1 MNTINGNF
9 IEPSIPNNNATVT
22 LNIAGNES
30 TMKFTDFV
38 NAIQSLLSTPTLQQV
53 TESGDITTKT
63 ITVEGIS
70 SNGGYILPSSVFTD
84 IVVKPD
90 AAITVDTNLELV
102 LEGATYILKAQLKP

>member
-38 NAIQSLLSTPTLQQV
+38 NAIQLLLTAPTLQQV
-53 TESGDITTKT
+53 TESGEVTTET
-63 ITVEGIS
+63 ITVGAIS
-70 SNGGYILPSSVFTD
+70 SDGGYLLPSSVLTD
-84 IVVKPD
+84 IIVKAD